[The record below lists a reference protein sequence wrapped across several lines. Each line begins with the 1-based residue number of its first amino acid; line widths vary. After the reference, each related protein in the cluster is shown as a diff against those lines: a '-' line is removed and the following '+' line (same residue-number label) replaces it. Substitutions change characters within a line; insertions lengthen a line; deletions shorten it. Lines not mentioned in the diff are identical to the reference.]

1 MIDWEKV
8 AELQD
13 HMGPA
18 DMVEIITLFEQEV
31 ENITSHLG
39 AGPEGRNLE
48 EDFHYLKGAALT
60 MGFAQFA
67 DTCAAAEALAQCGS
81 VEPASI
87 DAVLISYHQSITEF
101 KAKKA
106 DILRG

>member
-1 MIDWEKV
+1 MIDWEQV

-13 HMGPA
+13 QMGNA
-18 DMVEIITLFEQEV
+18 DMVEIITLFEKEV
-31 ENITSHLG
+31 ECITTQLG

-67 DTCAAAEALAQCGS
+67 DTCAATEALARCGS

-87 DAVLISYHQSITEF
+87 DAVLLSYHQSITEF
-101 KAKKA
+101 KSKKA
-106 DILRG
+106 DILGG